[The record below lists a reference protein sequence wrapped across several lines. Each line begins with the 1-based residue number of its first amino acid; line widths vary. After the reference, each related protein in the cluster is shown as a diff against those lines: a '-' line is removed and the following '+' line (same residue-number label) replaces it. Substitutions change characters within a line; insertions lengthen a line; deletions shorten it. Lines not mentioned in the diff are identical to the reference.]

1 MQEIKMITDV
11 QIDLYGETQHYLAS
25 AKQGDR
31 ATRYLRVQL
40 MNNGNE
46 FQIPDQVVLIA
57 NIKKPDGKFCYNEC
71 KNEENRVM
79 VQLTNQALAAA
90 GTAYCDIEMRST
102 TGEKI
107 LSSAA
112 FTIEIEP
119 SMRDENAIVS
129 CNEMTVLD
137 NLIQRYIDSMVEA
150 RQQVLDTE
158 AAFKIA
164 EAARVL
170 AEADRALAEKTRAEN
185 ENTRIENER
194 IRQEERQK
202 MVQATEH
209 CEEAT
214 ENCEAATDRAKELF
228 LTEDQLKNTLDKQT
242 ELYRQMQEMKVG
254 IVYNVDGGHPES
266 VDVLICDGGT
276 PFTTEDIMVDGG
288 IP

>member
-137 NLIQRYIDSMVEA
+137 NLIQRYIDSMVKV

-214 ENCEAATDRAKELF
+214 ENCEAATDRAEELF

>member
-1 MQEIKMITDV
+1 MKNTLTD
-11 QIDLYGETQHYLAS
+11 
-25 AKQGDR
+25 
-31 ATRYLRVQL
+31 
-40 MNNGNE
+40 
-46 FQIPDQVVLIA
+46 
-57 NIKKPDGKFCYNEC
+57 
-71 KNEENRVM
+71 
-79 VQLTNQALAAA
+79 
-90 GTAYCDIEMRST
+90 
-102 TGEKI
+102 
-107 LSSAA
+107 
-112 FTIEIEP
+112 
-119 SMRDENAIVS
+119 
-129 CNEMTVLD
+129 LD
-137 NLIQRYIDSMVEA
+137 NLIQRYIDSMVEV

-214 ENCEAATDRAKELF
+214 ENCEAATDRAEELF

-254 IVYNVDGGHPES
+254 MSAFPLMWVSQYEIPKSVGGSSSTWLCDYFYINTSVVAVAIVGGSCNDGANCGAAS
-266 VDVLICDGGT
+266 LDVYYAADVADWYFGASLSCEQPSGA
-276 PFTTEDIMVDGG
+276 
-288 IP
+288 

>member
-137 NLIQRYIDSMVEA
+137 NLIQRYIDSMVEV

-214 ENCEAATDRAKELF
+214 ENCEAATDRAEELF